1 MFIIPYFLTLS
12 TIFFSNG
19 VKLGIPFCTVILIM
33 DIVVVGMRRNFIVR
47 SVKIYLINTL
57 FLGILICNRLDII
70 VFIKRH
76 IHSTTC
82 HGFHRGFLCPINRLD
97 KLNIAILD
105 NRFELAAVRPSLFA
119 HSAACAASAHYL
131 ISPCGSVV
139 MSCIFGSAA
148 FAVCSSP
155 TIAARSKHREDKLE
169 NIKLTI
175 AERKLVQEKSDE
187 KQILYYLSNITKS
200 NRSDI
205 RYAQSLVDTFIN
217 SVYVYED
224 KVVICYI
231 FTGDGSKIAIEDI
244 KKAMLEA

>member
-1 MFIIPYFLTLS
+1 MGLNWHTL
-12 TIFFSNG
+12 
-19 VKLGIPFCTVILIM
+19 LHCHLIM

-57 FLGILICNRLDII
+57 FLGIVICNRLDII

-82 HGFHRGFLCPINRLD
+82 HGFKWRFYLPICRRN
-97 KLNIAILD
+97 KFNISGLVNSSI
-105 NRFELAAVRPSLFA
+105 LAAVRLARYA
-119 HSAACAASAHYL
+119 HSAVCAASAHYS

-148 FAVCSSP
+148 FVVCSSP
-155 TIAARSKHREDKLE
+155 TIAAMIKDREDKLE
-169 NIKLTI
+169 KIKLTI
-175 AERKLVQEKSDE
+175 AGRKLVQEKSDE
-187 KQILYYLSNITKS
+187 KQILYYLSNITKGD
-200 NRSDI
+200 RSDI

-224 KVVICYI
+224 KVVICYN
-231 FTGDGSKIAIEDI
+231 FTGDGSKITIEDI
-244 KKAMLEA
+244 KKAMLEAKERENRQITQKAPE